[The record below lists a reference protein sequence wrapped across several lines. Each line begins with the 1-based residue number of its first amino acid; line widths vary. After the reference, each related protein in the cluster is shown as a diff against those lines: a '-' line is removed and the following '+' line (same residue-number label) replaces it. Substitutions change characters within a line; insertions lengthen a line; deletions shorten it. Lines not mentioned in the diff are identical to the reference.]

1 MGTYGFGHVG
11 KSFFTRDDNNIITI
25 LHNPIILPTSKVPKR
40 LTIIN
45 KAAIQKRLHKDRN
58 VRSNTGRV
66 VALEDVVRQKSAD
79 GDGVVLLRNGFSFGD
94 VAGD

>member
-11 KSFFTRDDNNIITI
+11 KSFFTRDDNNIIAI
-25 LHNPIILPTSKVPKR
+25 LHNPIILPTSKVSKR

-45 KAAIQKRLHKDRN
+45 KATIQKRLHKDRN
-58 VRSNTGRV
+58 IRSNTGRIV
-66 VALEDVVRQKSAD
+66 SLEDVVRQKGAD
-79 GDGVVLLRNGFSFGD
+79 GDSVVLLRNGFSFRD